1 MQEKIAAFRKKLA
14 IPPENLLNVIR
25 TSTQVFHDIAVKRM
39 DVTGNSMP
47 RVRVRELPS
56 KDMVFLSIL
65 FGYDYNH
72 IEYERNFNLLYPW
85 TVEKVVEYVGHEM
98 EPGHL
103 TYFEKRLQTMIDTCW
118 PEMSIVS
125 QFSTSNAFGE
135 GSARHAI
142 SMSFDNS
149 VEKQTDFEREIIFKN
164 AGIDTRLAALMPP
177 VAQVLRD
184 RGATAS
190 WRPPETSGTA
200 SGPGRRQGS
209 SWRSTRSRRRARALS
224 PWTIWRRT
232 TATLW
237 PTTTRGTW

>member
-1 MQEKIAAFRKKLA
+1 MQEKTQSSAKACDSAGESAVRDK
-14 IPPENLLNVIR
+14 

-142 SMSFDNS
+142 SMSFENS
-149 VEKQTDFEREIIFKN
+149 VEKLTDFEREIIFKN
-164 AGIDTRLAALMPP
+164 GDRHPAGQSHAP

-184 RGATAS
+184 LRLRAS
-190 WRPPETSGTA
+190 WRPPETAGTA
-200 SGPGRRQGS
+200 SGPGRRPDNF
-209 SWRSTRSRRRARALS
+209 WRSMHSRTRVRAQS

-237 PTTTRGTW
+237 PMTTRGTW